1 MKVLT
6 DVKSKNTADRY
17 LHAQEGDNMKDQT
30 DEMFAETEQWKEV
43 VGNLQ
48 ILQYYNEQYYN
59 IEQYYN
65 EQYYNIEQYYNEQ
78 ARNSTVRCAFFRLGN
93 VWRSFGRLKRSI
105 CANCSLTTR
114 IYFLQG

>member
-6 DVKSKNTADRY
+6 DVESKNTADRY
-17 LHAQEGDNMKDQT
+17 LVNTSKYYLHAQEGENMKDQS

-65 EQYYNIEQYYNEQ
+65 ERYYNIE
-78 ARNSTVRCAFFRLGN
+78 
-93 VWRSFGRLKRSI
+93 
-105 CANCSLTTR
+105 
-114 IYFLQG
+114 

>member
-6 DVKSKNTADRY
+6 DVESKNTADRY

-48 ILQYYNEQYYN
+48 ILKYYNEQYYA
-59 IEQYYN
+59 
-65 EQYYNIEQYYNEQ
+65 IEQYYNEQ
-78 ARNSTVRCAFFRLGN
+78 ARNSTIRSAFF
-93 VWRSFGRLKRSI
+93 
-105 CANCSLTTR
+105 
-114 IYFLQG
+114 

>member
-1 MKVLT
+1 
-6 DVKSKNTADRY
+6 
-17 LHAQEGDNMKDQT
+17 MKDQT

-65 EQYYNIEQYYNEQ
+65 EQ

-93 VWRSFGRLKRSI
+93 GWRSFGRLKRSI
-105 CANCSLTTR
+105 FENCSLTTR

>member
-1 MKVLT
+1 
-6 DVKSKNTADRY
+6 
-17 LHAQEGDNMKDQT
+17 MKDQT

-78 ARNSTVRCAFFRLGN
+78 ARNSTIRSASFRLGN
-93 VWRSFGRLKRSI
+93 GWRSFGRLKRSI
-105 CANCSLTTR
+105 FANCSLTTR